1 MSTYVSKE
9 VQAGIDAAR
18 RTAKRAAAR
27 LRVKTGTDKV
37 YPILRIWD
45 TGFALDAEDAPEL
58 RGLVDIYDGA
68 RHLRQCLIIASAEA
82 GGEVICDFKRATES
96 HDQPPRDFAVDPAA
110 PVALIGR
117 ESSARQL

>member
-18 RTAKRAAAR
+18 KVALRAAAR
-27 LRVKTGTDKV
+27 LRVRAGDDRT

-45 TGFALDAEDAPEL
+45 TGFALDAQEAPAL

-68 RHLRQCLIIASAEA
+68 RHLQQCLIVASVEE
-82 GGEVICDFKRATES
+82 GGEVVCDFKRATAA
-96 HDQPPRDFAVDPAA
+96 HDHAPRDFAVDPDA
-110 PVALIGR
+110 PVGFLPG
-117 ESSARQL
+117 